1 MKVWVVIEED
11 RGCGV
16 SVVGV
21 YYNKDNVILH
31 SHEYLYESEIH
42 DAPGNAQQVIQPDAV
57 AQVKQML
64 YGREGGNMDVPEKC
78 NGAKIAWRWI
88 HRQVHTLRKGLFH

>member
-1 MKVWVVIEED
+1 MDCQPNKSGDLHGQATKLPGGYFMKVWVVIEED

-42 DAPGNAQQVIQPDAV
+42 DAPGNAQQQLQPDTF
-57 AQVKQML
+57 
-64 YGREGGNMDVPEKC
+64 
-78 NGAKIAWRWI
+78 GA
-88 HRQVHTLRKGLFH
+88 G